1 MAQYSVTLKDGT
13 VVTVT
18 LNSPGQKAI
27 GANTQVLFN
36 VTGPDGSAF
45 QDAVVL
51 TPAEVAATTP
61 AQILALQRARYINW
75 RQALKDLQAA
85 SDAAAA
91 QGA

>member
-1 MAQYSVTLKDGT
+1 MASVSVTLKDGT

-18 LNSPGQKAI
+18 LNAPGQKAI
-27 GANTQVLFN
+27 GANTQILFN
-36 VTGPDGSAF
+36 VTGPDGNTF

-51 TPAEVAATTP
+51 TPAEVVATT
-61 AQILALQRARYINW
+61 AQQVLALERTRYINW
-75 RQALKDLQAA
+75 RQTLSDMQAA